1 MNKLQYT
8 DNARLYKLVSAANQM
23 EILVQHEI
31 LNQSQVQ
38 ARDAY

>member
-8 DNARLYKLVSAANQM
+8 ANVRLYKLVSAENQM

-38 ARDAY
+38 ARAY